1 MTLAIDRIQPPK
13 SLPLMTKQA
22 MTWAEY
28 EQWRDDRDA
37 GTDKQ
42 LQWFF
47 DRDCLWVR
55 DMGWEGFVH
64 AQVKDLF
71 ITLLITF
78 WLAHNP
84 QQKTY
89 SMSGGLLEK
98 TGLQAA
104 APDMIL
110 YLGDRHPVWQ
120 EGETR
125 RIDLLRWPVPNLVG
139 EIADTTLASDLDE
152 MKQIYAAMG
161 IPEYWVVDVQGRR
174 VLMFCLEGKHYD
186 QVAVSAVM
194 PGVTVEVLGGTIDR
208 CLKDGHGAAVAWFLG
223 AIAVS

>member
-13 SLPLMTKQA
+13 SLP
-22 MTWAEY
+22 WI
-28 EQWRDDRDA
+28 
-37 GTDKQ
+37 
-42 LQWFF
+42 
-47 DRDCLWVR
+47 
-55 DMGWEGFVH
+55 WEAFVH
-64 AQVKDLF
+64 AQIKDLF
-71 ITLLITF
+71 VTLLVTF
-78 WLAHNP
+78 WLSKDP

-89 SMSGGLLEK
+89 SMSGGILEK
-98 TGLQAA
+98 TGLPTVS
-104 APDMIL
+104 PDMIL

-174 VLMFCLEGKHYD
+174 VLMFRLEGKQYD